1 MRPPRFLSLT
11 TAFTVVAASL
21 TAMAVPPGAISPAAA
36 VGTATGLADRA
47 PTLDWRPCTS
57 ESLDGFDC
65 ATFERPL
72 DRARPSGAKVRL
84 AVVRLPATGTPEQ
97 RIGSL
102 FMNPGGPGGS
112 GLAAAGLGYLL
123 PAEVRAAF
131 DFVTWDPRG
140 IGSSTP
146 AITGCDA
153 PMPARP
159 ATGTVR
165 WQRVLDARTRALSEV
180 NRKCY
185 RANRSI
191 IEHAGTVEVAHD
203 LDALRA
209 AVGDDKL
216 TYWGISYGTMLGSTY
231 AQLFPTRVRALVLDG
246 NMDPQTTFAALSS
259 GSTAADHSI
268 RFFLNANPHLRA
280 PLTRVLREL
289 DKRTIS
295 LPDGTAYTRWDL
307 LDVVAGNV
315 SYLPWWPKVESA
327 ITESHNAVFGTG
339 SDRKRARQAL
349 TNPELQSPATDSN
362 AGVFSAILCQDFAD
376 RPTRDQMRAPLN
388 QAVREG
394 PLYGGS
400 LAVDYLASCSGLAD
414 ARPDPVPR
422 PKRYG
427 PDVPGLITNGTHDGA
442 TPYQW
447 AVNMSRVYRGM
458 RMVTIAS
465 GSHGVFI
472 LAESPCVNGIVAN
485 YLMSADVPPLDQAC
499 PFSPPA
505 PPP

>member
-1 MRPPRFLSLT
+1 MRTPVALPR
-11 TAFTVVAASL
+11 TAAFVASL
-21 TAMAVPPGAISPAAA
+21 TLVSTTLAALPV
-36 VGTATGLADRA
+36 VGATGATA
-47 PTLDWRPCTS
+47 SVAEMPPTLDWEPCTS

-72 DRARPSGAKVRL
+72 NRARPNGAKVQL

-112 GLAAAGLGYLL
+112 GLEAAGLGYLL
-123 PAEVRAAF
+123 PVEVRTAF

-140 IGSSTP
+140 IGASTP

-153 PMPARP
+153 PMPTRP
-159 ATGTVR
+159 ATGKVE
-165 WQRVLDARTRALSEV
+165 WQRVLDKRIRALSEV
-180 NRKCY
+180 NRACY
-185 RANRSI
+185 QANRAI

-216 TYWGISYGTMLGSTY
+216 TYWGISYGTLLGSTY
-231 AQLFPTRVRALVLDG
+231 AQLFPTKVRALVFDG
-246 NMDPQTTFAALSS
+246 TMDPQTTFAALSG
-259 GSTAADHSI
+259 GSTASDHSI
-268 RFFLNANPHLRA
+268 RFFLNASPQLRT

-307 LDVVAGNV
+307 LDVVAGSV
-315 SYLPWWPKVESA
+315 AFLAWWPKVETA
-327 ITESHNAVFGTG
+327 IETSYIALFGSG
-339 SDRKRARQAL
+339 DDREQALQAL
-349 TNPELQSPATDSN
+349 TGPELRSPVTDSN

-400 LAVDYLASCSGLAD
+400 LAVDYLASCGGFAD
-414 ARPDPVPR
+414 VRPDPVPR

-427 PDVPGLITNGTHDGA
+427 PNVPGLITNGTHDGA

-465 GSHGVFI
+465 GSHGVFVF
-472 LAESPCVNGIVAN
+472 AESPCVDGIVSN
-485 YLMSADVPPLDQAC
+485 YLVSGDVPPLDQAC
-499 PFSPPA
+499 PFSPPT
-505 PPP
+505 PT

>member
-1 MRPPRFLSLT
+1 MRHPRGISLS
-11 TAFTVVAASL
+11 TAIAIACLAA
-21 TAMAVPPGAISPAAA
+21 TALPTGAVSSAAA
-36 VGTATGLADRA
+36 GTPAGLADPA
-47 PTLDWRPCTS
+47 PALDWQPCTS

-65 ATFERPL
+65 ATLERPL
-72 DRARPSGAKVRL
+72 DRARPRGAKVQL

-112 GLAAAGLGYLL
+112 GLEAAGLGYLL
-123 PAEVRAAF
+123 PAEVRQSF

-140 IGSSTP
+140 IGASTP

-159 ATGTVR
+159 ATGTVA
-165 WQRVLDARTRALSEV
+165 WQRILNARIRALSEV
-180 NRKCY
+180 NRACY
-185 RANRSI
+185 AANRSI
-191 IEHAGTVEVAHD
+191 IEHAGTVDVAHD

-209 AVGDDKL
+209 AVGDEKL

-231 AQLFPTRVRALVLDG
+231 AQLFPAKVRALVFDG
-246 NMDPQTTFAALSS
+246 NMDPQTTFAALSG
-259 GSTAADHSI
+259 GSTAPDHSI
-268 RFFLNANPHLRA
+268 RFFLNANPQLRD

-289 DKRTIS
+289 DKRTLS

-315 SYLPWWPKVESA
+315 SFLAWWPKVEAA
-327 ITESHNAVFGTG
+327 IEASDTALFGSG
-339 SDRKRARQAL
+339 DDRQKALQAL
-349 TNPELQSPATDSN
+349 TDPALRSPATDSN

-394 PLYGGS
+394 PLYGGT
-400 LAVDYLASCSGLAD
+400 LAVDYLASCSGYAE

-427 PDVPGLITNGTHDGA
+427 PNVPGLITNGTHDGA

-472 LAESPCVNGIVAN
+472 LAESPCVNGIVSD
-485 YLMSADVPPLDQAC
+485 YLVSGDVPPLDQAC

-505 PPP
+505 PT